1 MAATFCIAAS
11 FHTEHAP
18 GRKLLGKL
26 MAAVPPGFKA
36 CYIGAPID
44 DNPGWASLVVDYFK
58 KVHGVACAAP
68 RLSDPAC
75 DVAAAKKAIETAD
88 VLYLDGGDTVAC
100 VEYCRERGVLGSFKK
115 AAKHAKVVFGLS
127 GGACATGPFTIGYD
141 DDGNGSVAECLD
153 MGPPHP
159 LDVHDEQNDWPEMR
173 ALLEL
178 VAGDKKREAAGIVI
192 PTGAALMVSPEGKLS
207 SYGKARVE
215 IRRLGKGGRWE
226 IEKLEESDL

>member
-1 MAATFCIAAS
+1 MTATFCISAS
-11 FHTEHAP
+11 HHTEHSP
-18 GRKLLGKL
+18 GRKLLGML
-26 MAAVPPGFKA
+26 LAGVPAGFKA

-44 DNPGWASLVVDYFK
+44 DNPGWASLVVGYFE

-75 DVAAAKKAIETAD
+75 DVKAAKQAIETAD
-88 VLYLDGGDTVAC
+88 VLYLDGGDTVQC
-100 VEYCRERGVLGSFKK
+100 VEYCKERGVLGSFKK

-141 DDGNGSVAECLD
+141 GEGEGYIAPCLD

-159 LDVHDEQNDWPEMR
+159 LDVHDEHNDWPEMR
-173 ALLEL
+173 SLLEL
-178 VAGDKKREAAGIVI
+178 VQASKKKLEATGIVI
-192 PTGAALMVSPEGKLS
+192 PTGSALMVSPEGKLS

-215 IRRLGKGGRWE
+215 LRRLGKNAAWE
-226 IEKLEESDL
+226 IERLKES